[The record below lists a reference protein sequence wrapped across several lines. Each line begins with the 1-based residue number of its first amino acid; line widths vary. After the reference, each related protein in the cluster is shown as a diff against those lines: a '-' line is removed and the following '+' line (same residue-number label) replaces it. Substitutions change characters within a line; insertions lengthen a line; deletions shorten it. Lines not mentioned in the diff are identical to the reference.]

1 MSEQTKLIYLQERIR
16 EARESE
22 NIGGMLFIIGIVL
35 AIIGFIEFELS
46 GIIEDMGLGWILIGI
61 LGIILAGY
69 GLPAIIYYDRQYRKL
84 LDQLKKMAT
93 TFPTCPKCG
102 KEIPQ
107 GNYAFCPFCGA
118 PLKA

>member
-1 MSEQTKLIYLQERIR
+1 MVLGLSEQAKLIYLQERIKEAKER
-16 EARESE
+16 EKSGR
-22 NIGGMLFIIGIVL
+22 ITFIVGVVL
-35 AIIGFIEFELS
+35 ATIGF
-46 GIIEDMGLGWILIGI
+46 GLGGI
-61 LGIILAGY
+61 LGLGGTLIGMLGVLLAGI
-69 GLPAIIYYDRQYRKL
+69 GFFELIYYTYQYYKL

-118 PLKA
+118 PLKS